1 MDDKSPKGICPY
13 YKRETAQMIICTGI
27 VPNSDLESGFASV
40 KAKRNHKKIYC
51 EGVYFRC
58 PHACML
64 NTQWKRYDVVSCKWN
79 KGVECADMS
88 QLLRMESCC
97 GKKKIVRDSAAGWHL
112 LEMSRMS
119 YQFCN
124 GRCLAVE
131 KNEENREPP
140 QKRSPGLCIS

>member
-40 KAKRNHKKIYC
+40 KAKRNHKKRYC

-88 QLLRMESCC
+88 QCDHC
-97 GKKKIVRDSAAGWHL
+97 GWNPIVAKRRLCEILMQDGTCSKCPACHINSATDDA
-112 LEMSRMS
+112 
-119 YQFCN
+119 
-124 GRCLAVE
+124 
-131 KNEENREPP
+131 
-140 QKRSPGLCIS
+140 